1 MLSVTSKYALR
12 ALTHLGA
19 LPEKESMLGKDL
31 AKRAAIPANY
41 LSKILWM
48 LGSAGLI
55 SAMRGSGGGYRLRR
69 KPEEIFLFEVVDLFD
84 RTRIAPTCFLG
95 EDRACSDDDACSAHA
110 LWREVCDRT
119 EPSACMRDRTSPSA
133 TAPAGF
139 QSFPRE
145 FFATSKSSRARAASF
160 DFQAM

>member
-12 ALTHLGA
+12 ALTHLAA

-69 KPEEIFLFEVVDLFD
+69 KADEIFLFEVVDLFD

-110 LWREVCDRT
+110 LWREVRSVYT
-119 EPSACMRDRTSPSA
+119 T
-133 TAPAGF
+133 F
-139 QSFPRE
+139 LQSTTL
-145 FFATSKSSRARAASF
+145 ADIARSGPPVGKRPKGRSGLV
-160 DFQAM
+160 QLHPER

>member
-1 MLSVTSKYALR
+1 MLSVTSKYAVR
-12 ALTHLGA
+12 ALTHLA
-19 LPEKESMLGKDL
+19 VLPEKESMLGKDL

-110 LWREVCDRT
+110 LWREVRNVYT
-119 EPSACMRDRTSPSA
+119 K
-133 TAPAGF
+133 F
-139 QSFPRE
+139 LQSTTL
-145 FFATSKSSRARAASF
+145 ADIARGGPPVGKRPNKGRSGLV
-160 DFQAM
+160 QLNPGR

>member
-12 ALTHLGA
+12 ALTHLAA
-19 LPEKESMLGKDL
+19 LPEKESMMGKDL

-48 LGSAGLI
+48 LGSSGLI

-69 KPEEIFLFEVVDLFD
+69 KADEIFLFEVVDLFD

-110 LWREVCDRT
+110 LWREV
-119 EPSACMRDRTSPSA
+119 SSVYA
-133 TAPAGF
+133 TF
-139 QSFPRE
+139 LQSTTL
-145 FFATSKSSRARAASF
+145 ADIARGGPPVGKRPKGRSGLV
-160 DFQAM
+160 QLHPER